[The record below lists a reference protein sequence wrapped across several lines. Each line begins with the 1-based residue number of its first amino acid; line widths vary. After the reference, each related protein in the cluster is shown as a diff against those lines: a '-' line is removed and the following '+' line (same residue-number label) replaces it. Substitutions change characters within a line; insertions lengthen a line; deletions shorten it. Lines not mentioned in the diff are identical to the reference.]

1 MNSCYAIIN
10 SETNVVENVVM
21 ANNSSDIFTSSGQSV
36 VLGNCFVKIGMS
48 YDPGTGTFPEVGDKA
63 DMKVLRDKINK
74 LEEEHQAEM
83 DNHPSMSDSERETHM
98 TYLSQLGDIEAKSTY
113 AEMQT
118 AWDAKPDA
126 PAFTAEPV
134 EITENTF
141 RNELTLTEKVL
152 WDNPSTGTSA
162 QAAVINTMKAD
173 FPFIGDAIQE
183 YLNALETN
191 EVIGVGRAD
200 AIYTALTAS

>member
-1 MNSCYAIIN
+1 MYYAIVDTNTNIVN
-10 SETNVVENVVM
+10 NVVVCDCDDHAFASNTEYAVR
-21 ANNSSDIFTSSGQSV
+21 ANK
-36 VLGNCFVKIGMS
+36 FVKIGMI
-48 YDPGTGTFPEVGDKA
+48 YDLGTQTFPEVGDKVEKFELIE
-63 DMKVLRDKINK
+63 KVNNLVG
-74 LEEEHQAEM
+74 EHQNKVTAYMHLMTDAEIEAHY
-83 DNHPSMSDSERETHM
+83 DYIN
-98 TYLSQLGDIEAKSTY
+98 QLGTVFDQETY

-118 AWDAKPDA
+118 VWDSKPDA
-126 PAFTAEPV
+126 PSFPTKPV
-134 EITENTF
+134 EIDANTF
-141 RNELTLTEKVL
+141 RNQLTLTEKVL

-200 AIYTALTAS
+200 AIYTALTLL